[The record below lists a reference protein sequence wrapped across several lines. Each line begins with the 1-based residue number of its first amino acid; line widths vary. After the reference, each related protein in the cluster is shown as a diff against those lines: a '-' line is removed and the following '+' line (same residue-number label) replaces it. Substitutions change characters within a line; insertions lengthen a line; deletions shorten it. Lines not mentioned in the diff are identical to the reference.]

1 MTANRRPLRSR
12 QTGWAQTLATL
23 LARRRISPDSISA
36 ASLVFAALGCAAL
49 MLWPSQ
55 TGLARVA
62 ILLAAA
68 VLIQLRLLANLLD
81 GLVAV
86 EHGLGRTA
94 GPIWNE
100 LPDRIADVLFFL
112 GAGYGARFAGV
123 GWAADLGWLT
133 AVLALLAPYVRELGR
148 GLGMAADFSGPGAK
162 PHRMTALTLTCALSA
177 AAAISWATAPGLIMS
192 AGLAVISALTATTIV
207 RRTLHLA
214 RWLAA
219 RSET

>member
-1 MTANRRPLRSR
+1 M
-12 QTGWAQTLATL
+12 
-23 LARRRISPDSISA
+23 SPDVISA

-55 TGLARVA
+55 TGLARAGV
-62 ILLAAA
+62 LLAAA
-68 VLIQLRLLANLLD
+68 ILIQLRLLANLLD

-86 EHGLGRTA
+86 EHGLGSTA

-100 LPDRIADVLFFL
+100 LPDRLADVLFFV
-112 GAGYGARFAGV
+112 GAGYGARFAGA

-133 AVLALLAPYVRELGR
+133 AILAVLAPYVRELGR

-162 PHRMTALTLTCALSA
+162 PHRMAALTLTCALA
-177 AAAISWATAPGLIMS
+177 AAAVSWPTAPGLIMS
-192 AGLAVISALTATTIV
+192 TGLAVISALTATTIV

-219 RSET
+219 RPET

>member
-12 QTGWAQTLATL
+12 QTGWAQTLATF
-23 LARRRISPDSISA
+23 LARRRMSPDAISA
-36 ASLVFAALGCAAL
+36 MSLVFAALGCAAL
-49 MLWPSQ
+49 MTWPGQ
-55 TGLARVA
+55 TGLARAAV
-62 ILLAAA
+62 LLAAA

-86 EHGLGRTA
+86 EHGLGTTA

-100 LPDRIADVLFFL
+100 LPDRLADVLFFV

-133 AVLALLAPYVRELGR
+133 AVLAVIAPYVRELSR
-148 GLGMAADFSGPGAK
+148 ALGAPADFSGPGAK
-162 PHRMTALTLTCALSA
+162 PHRMATLTLTAAVSA
-177 AAAISWATAPGLIMS
+177 GSVAWPRAPGLIMA
-192 AGLAVISALTATTIV
+192 AGLVVIAGLTAATIV
-207 RRTLHLA
+207 RRTFHLA

-219 RSET
+219 RPET